1 MELTLEH
8 VSKQFKDRQNSKIA
22 VDDVSLKFG
31 PGVWGLLGANGSGK
45 TTLMRMICGISPLR
59 AASAT
64 TAWRSIISATPTG
77 M

>member
-8 VSKQFKDRQNSKIA
+8 LSKQFKDRQNSKTA

-45 TTLMRMICGISPLR
+45 TTLMRMI
-59 AASAT
+59 
-64 TAWRSIISATPTG
+64 
-77 M
+77 